1 MRELPPLT
9 WRGDLNP
16 RLAWQGGMNPRLA
29 RGLCVFEAFAE
40 PRSSLS
46 VELKCFVT
54 LEWALG
60 ETGINGK
67 NDVVAPEMQSGS
79 PTLMK
84 AAAAVEK
91 DSSRA
96 SPPEVSPPKE
106 LACRDPP
113 AGSYQ
118 QISCLDSVIRCGPSG
133 LPPHQRCPRSDS
145 RLHEA
150 LSNPP
155 QVPGEL
161 QRGGHPEEE
170 VRVPCAP
177 RHAPG
182 Q

>member
-1 MRELPPLT
+1 MGTRELPPLAR
-9 WRGDLNP
+9 RGGLSP
-16 RLAWQGGMNPRLA
+16 RLAWQGGLNPRLA
-29 RGLCVFEAFAE
+29 RGLRVCEAHAKPWHYF
-40 PRSSLS
+40 S
-46 VELKCFVT
+46 VELKCFVI

-67 NDVVAPEMQSGS
+67 NNVVVAPEMQSGS

-84 AAAAVEK
+84 AAAAMEK

-96 SPPEVSPPKE
+96 SLPKVSPPKE

-133 LPPHQRCPRSDS
+133 LPPRQRHPRSDS

-155 QVPGEL
+155 AGTWRAAARQP
-161 QRGGHPEEE
+161 P
-170 VRVPCAP
+170 
-177 RHAPG
+177 
-182 Q
+182 